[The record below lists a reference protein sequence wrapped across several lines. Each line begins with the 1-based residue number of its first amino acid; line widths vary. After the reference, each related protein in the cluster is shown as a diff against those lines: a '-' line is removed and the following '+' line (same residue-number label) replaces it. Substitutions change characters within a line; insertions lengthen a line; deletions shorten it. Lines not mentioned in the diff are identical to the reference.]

1 MENVGKVILVSH
13 GLWPLLAL
21 SQFPAISWQSMDSN
35 PANLLLRW
43 GQAVQGAD
51 VLNASWRQES
61 KCQGIKW
68 FVQGCLARK
77 RHRGSNPGPLSCG
90 HEPGALHHLLRWR
103 NSEWGVYVC
112 VCIMCGVC
120 MWVQTCACYGA
131 YMKVTGQLLSI
142 GSLPPSWVPELS
154 SGQQAY
160 YVQQAWLPVARLSS
174 LQPFFFFF

>member
-77 RHRGSNPGPLSCG
+77 RHRGSLTQMKETILKSHRLWFQLEPSGKSWTTETEKEKTQLDWGEWAGTTGSSVWLCDSGHTTPFSICPDQKRGWQGP
-90 HEPGALHHLLRWR
+90 HWKPW
-103 NSEWGVYVC
+103 
-112 VCIMCGVC
+112 I
-120 MWVQTCACYGA
+120 
-131 YMKVTGQLLSI
+131 
-142 GSLPPSWVPELS
+142 
-154 SGQQAY
+154 
-160 YVQQAWLPVARLSS
+160 
-174 LQPFFFFF
+174 